1 MAIGYAEKIAG
12 RYARVIDDG
21 VDRWLQAVLAANNG
35 TYTGT
40 KFVQDVIAHSAE
52 VGAAWSFTLESLFPP
67 LNPLVHFEIKKTDN
81 NPPPV
86 SVAIPSM
93 LPGPQVASNIVLL
106 GPKLIP
112 AANVNAVVEGSGDRL
127 SVTLS
132 GLQGIAPPLDVGLY
146 TGRVQTAGANP
157 VKIAD
162 VEVNVT
168 A

>member
-35 TYTGT
+35 TYTAN
-40 KFVQDVIAHSAE
+40 KFVSDVIAHSAE

-67 LNPLVHFEIKKTDN
+67 LNPLVHFEIKTTDDS
-81 NPPPV
+81 PPPV

-93 LPGPQVASNIVLL
+93 APGPQVPSNIVK
-106 GPKLIP
+106 GAKQIP
-112 AANVNAVVEGSGDRL
+112 ASNVKAAVEGSGDRL
-127 SVTLS
+127 AVTLS
-132 GLQGIAPPLDVGLY
+132 GLQSIATPLEVGLY

>member
-1 MAIGYAEKIAG
+1 
-12 RYARVIDDG
+12 VIDDG

-67 LNPLVHFEIKKTDN
+67 LNPRLRFEIKTTDD

-93 LPGPQVASNIVLL
+93 APGPQVPSNIVK
-106 GPKLIP
+106 GAKSIP
-112 AANVNAVVEGSGDRL
+112 AANVKAVVEGSRDRL
-127 SVTLS
+127 AVTLT
-132 GLQGIAPPLDVGLY
+132 GLQSIPQPLEVGLY
-146 TGRVQTAGANP
+146 TGTVKTTGG

-168 A
+168 S